1 MTTASCMVQSDRTY
15 ERRRDMNTLVNN
27 GLKALACGTAA
38 VAITLAMSLSFV
50 QSTAVVHNTPFVAAT
65 PWMAKLSV
73 QPGHTW
79 FGQPH
84 PAVLVD

>member
-1 MTTASCMVQSDRTY
+1 
-15 ERRRDMNTLVNN
+15 MNAMLNN

-38 VAITLAMSLSFV
+38 AVITLAISLSFV
-50 QSTAVVHNTPFVAAT
+50 QSTAVVHNDSYTTPA
-65 PWMAKLSV
+65 PWTAKLSL

-79 FGQPH
+79 FGQPQ